1 MNICTVFKKI
11 LKINYKCKFFSSLD
25 DKCISEKDYLHAINV
40 WNVFKMNTMG
50 NYHDVYLKK
59 DISLLAD
66 AFKKFIN
73 TCLEYYGLDPCHHFI
88 VLDKVGMKFLK

>member
-1 MNICTVFKKI
+1 
-11 LKINYKCKFFSSLD
+11 
-25 DKCISEKDYLHAINV
+25 
-40 WNVFKMNTMG
+40 MNTMG